1 MSKQKIIKGLLL
13 ILLIL
18 PVIMIITP
26 VNAITPIGQANPAG
40 KAYTLI
46 GKAWS
51 EIKGIYPV
59 ISGSEFKTLNGK
71 MSFIF
76 KDGTRIQLGEMSRI
90 TTEGKFGIY
99 NVILKQGR
107 MSFVVPQDSSLT
119 VKTSDYMV
127 VVKHNAKSLENV
139 SVKDRNIIG
148 GVFFDGNKG
157 QIVSIS
163 GTVYIKDLNGT
174 EIAKVSEGS
183 AVQILAKADG
193 KIVVLPAAGTAIG
206 AGAMAAGGS
215 GGGGTAAGLLSIPMA
230 QGAGFQMLKDRYEDS
245 ASPITPGN
253 TD

>member
-1 MSKQKIIKGLLL
+1 MSNMRKIKVILLL
-13 ILLIL
+13 FLSMTIA
-18 PVIMIITP
+18 VSY
-26 VNAITPIGQANPAG
+26 VYANVPIGQVNPDG

-51 EIKGIYPV
+51 ELKGIHPV

-76 KDGTRIQLGEMSRI
+76 KDGTRIEVGEMSKI
-90 TTEGKFGIY
+90 STEGKFGIY
-99 NVILKQGR
+99 NVILKQGK

-127 VVKHNAKSLENV
+127 VVKHDVKSLENV

-148 GVFFDGNKG
+148 GIFFDGNKG

-163 GTVYIKDLNGT
+163 GTVYIKNLNGT

-193 KIVVLPAAGTAIG
+193 QIIVLPAAGTAIG
-206 AGAMAAGGS
+206 AGTLAAGGA
-215 GGGGTAAGLLSIPMA
+215 GGGEAATGLLSIMPIA
-230 QGAGFQMLKDRYEDS
+230 QTSTYKMISDQLEKTNT
-245 ASPITPGN
+245 ASPIR
-253 TD
+253 